1 MSEIR
6 NLSRRGFMQH
16 VFSGGAF
23 VLGARFLPT
32 ALWAQPIEPI
42 DAGGDAGNP
51 FAGAAFNPGVFV
63 GVEPDGAV
71 VIVAARSEM
80 GTGSRTGLPR
90 IVADEMEADWSR
102 VRIVQANG
110 DQKYGDQDTDGS
122 HSVRSFF
129 NAMREAGATA
139 RTMLVEAAAQQWGVP
154 PAECEAR
161 LHTVVHKPSG
171 RTAGYGSLAAAAAK
185 LPVPAKSELKF
196 KPRSEWRY
204 IGKEA
209 SAYDLEG
216 LCTGK
221 PLFGMDA
228 RVDGMLYASV
238 EHPPVLGAKVAS
250 VDDREALKVAGVKQT
265 VAIDPF
271 KPPHGFQPLGGIAV
285 IADNT
290 WAAFQG
296 RQKLK
301 IAWENGANASY
312 NSDAYRKELEQ
323 TARQPGHVA
332 WNIGDVDAE
341 FAKGGKLVEA
351 GYYVPLLAHA
361 SMEPPV
367 ALADYRDGKVEV
379 WAPTQDPQT
388 AQETVSH
395 ALGIPRQNVTCHVT
409 LLGGAFGR
417 KSMPDYVAEAA
428 ILSQKVNRPVKVVW
442 TREDDV
448 KFDYYHAVAAMY
460 MKAALGSNGMPSAW
474 LQRSVFPPIG
484 STFAPNSTYGGGG
497 ELGMGWTDTPF
508 AIPNLR
514 AENGPAAAHVRIGW
528 FRSVA
533 NIYHAFAVQSFA
545 AELAHAAGRDPLD
558 YLLALIGRDRIIPKT
573 ALGNG
578 YDNMGADYKDYP
590 IDTARLRRVTQMAA
604 DQAGWGKS
612 KLASGQGMGIAVHRS
627 FLTYV
632 ATAVQVEMDSQGK
645 VRIGRVDTAV
655 DAGTIVNPESV
666 RSQFEGAAVFST
678 SLAKYGEITATNG
691 VVNQSN
697 FQDYP
702 MCRIDEAPREI
713 HVHLVESGA
722 PPAGVGEPGVPP
734 FAPALCNAIF
744 AATGKRIRELPL
756 ASSNLT

>member
-32 ALWAQPIEPI
+32 ALWAQPIDTI
-42 DAGGDAGNP
+42 DAGGDAEDP
-51 FAGAAFNPGVFV
+51 FAAAAFNPGVFV

-161 LHTVVHKPSG
+161 LHTVVHRPSG

-196 KPRSEWRY
+196 KPRSGWRY

-312 NSDAYRKELEQ
+312 NSDAYRKELEANGEA
-323 TARQPGHVA
+323 ARPRGLEHRRCGRRVRQGRPVS
-332 WNIGDVDAE
+332 
-341 FAKGGKLVEA
+341 GGRVLRAAA
-351 GYYVPLLAHA
+351 GARLHGA
-361 SMEPPV
+361 S
-367 ALADYRDGKVEV
+367 
-379 WAPTQDPQT
+379 
-388 AQETVSH
+388 
-395 ALGIPRQNVTCHVT
+395 
-409 LLGGAFGR
+409 GGAGR
-417 KSMPDYVAEAA
+417 
-428 ILSQKVNRPVKVVW
+428 LS
-442 TREDDV
+442 
-448 KFDYYHAVAAMY
+448 
-460 MKAALGSNGMPSAW
+460 
-474 LQRSVFPPIG
+474 
-484 STFAPNSTYGGGG
+484 
-497 ELGMGWTDTPF
+497 
-508 AIPNLR
+508 
-514 AENGPAAAHVRIGW
+514 
-528 FRSVA
+528 
-533 NIYHAFAVQSFA
+533 
-545 AELAHAAGRDPLD
+545 
-558 YLLALIGRDRIIPKT
+558 
-573 ALGNG
+573 
-578 YDNMGADYKDYP
+578 
-590 IDTARLRRVTQMAA
+590 RR
-604 DQAGWGKS
+604 
-612 KLASGQGMGIAVHRS
+612 QG
-627 FLTYV
+627 
-632 ATAVQVEMDSQGK
+632 
-645 VRIGRVDTAV
+645 
-655 DAGTIVNPESV
+655 
-666 RSQFEGAAVFST
+666 
-678 SLAKYGEITATNG
+678 
-691 VVNQSN
+691 
-697 FQDYP
+697 
-702 MCRIDEAPREI
+702 
-713 HVHLVESGA
+713 
-722 PPAGVGEPGVPP
+722 
-734 FAPALCNAIF
+734 
-744 AATGKRIRELPL
+744 
-756 ASSNLT
+756 